1 MTDEVSAEN
10 FKKYGNPDGRG
21 GKAQV
26 GIAMPRLLLKKENG
40 VPFLIIAFSCLIIGV
55 PGFLYLNYF
64 ETANKDEGGIVLLAN
79 KKMFGSEVN
88 EHLNLKQIPLILTKT
103 IEF

>member
-1 MTDEVSAEN
+1 
-10 FKKYGNPDGRG
+10 
-21 GKAQV
+21 
-26 GIAMPRLLLKKENG
+26 MPRLLLKKENG

-64 ETANKDEGGIVLLAN
+64 ETANKDEGGIILLAN
-79 KKMFGSEVN
+79 KNMFGSEIT
-88 EHLNLKQIPLILTKT
+88 ENLKIHQIPLILTKS